1 MLTGSRARSL
11 LGLTTADWWAMVRAQ
26 RALLAAEWSVRTR
39 RTGHLLAAAAPS
51 GARWTGAAPAGP
63 PHESAADSP
72 AMLTRSQARSAMRL
86 ALAVHR
92 AARFGVFR
100 PRCLTRSIALHRLLR
115 HARLP
120 AEIRVGVR
128 REGATILAHAWV
140 ELYGQVLGDRVSHV
154 SGYTPLADFDP
165 TP

>member
-1 MLTGSRARSL
+1 MLTRPRARTL

-39 RTGHLLAAAAPS
+39 RAGDLLATAAPG
-51 GARWTGAAPAGP
+51 GARWTRDATAEP
-63 PHESAADSP
+63 PHEISTGSP
-72 AMLTRSQARSAMRL
+72 VMLTRFEARTAIRL

-92 AARFGVFR
+92 TARFGVFR

-115 HARLP
+115 RDRLP

-128 REGATILAHAWV
+128 RDGATLVAHAWV
-140 ELYGQVLGDRVSHV
+140 ELHGQVLGDRASHV
-154 SGYTPLADFDP
+154 SGYTPLADFNP
-165 TP
+165 AP